1 MKQVEWLGWFLYYD
15 GVGVALLPAQALP
28 VYHNF
33 HFNYCT
39 FLLGLSATNCAKC
52 LQGCELQIWQDLS
65 SYRCQNDHLQ
75 KIRSWHGHGSWVRE
89 RMGVEVKYFWCSEIY
104 LTIRHILDHSP
115 EDQQTQNF
123 HHENRNWIFHHWLV
137 YSLIYI
143 GLIFSTFKIGLE
155 FDRIS
160 LWQVRTNY
168 QRQKSWTLHELG
180 LNHWLVFCVK
190 NIQ

>member
-28 VYHNF
+28 VYQNF

-39 FLLGLSATNCAKC
+39 FLLGLSATNCAKY

-89 RMGVEVKYFWCSEIY
+89 RMGIEVKYFWCSEIY

-123 HHENRNWIFHHWLV
+123 HQENRNWIFHHWLV
-137 YSLIYI
+137 YSLSYI
-143 GLIFSTFKIGLE
+143 GQANFF
-155 FDRIS
+155 
-160 LWQVRTNY
+160 
-168 QRQKSWTLHELG
+168 
-180 LNHWLVFCVK
+180 
-190 NIQ
+190 NIQDWTWISSDITVTSENKLSETKVMNITWTWIESLIGVLC